1 MYCILY
7 QSFGYDANSIEIY
20 MQVRLKCNHAKD
32 GHVVSLGDGQT
43 NTCRS
48 VKCVYYDY
56 FKIT

>member
-1 MYCILY
+1 
-7 QSFGYDANSIEIY
+7 
-20 MQVRLKCNHAKD
+20 MQVRLKCYHAKD